1 MRIKLPRENVYTC
14 HLCGVMQV
22 TVDVDEGVSPFMIPC
37 ATKECM
43 GPRTSAFYP
52 RAPRPTSLPAPTH
65 EWFMPCM
72 AELPEF
78 SESDREHVLNGR
90 LLLRKRTDREPVYH
104 KGEWDD
110 EYNIFIAES
119 DAAAAS
125 ADERGPAGSDL
136 PTIH

>member
-1 MRIKLPRENVYTC
+1 MRFKLPRENVYTC

-22 TVDVDEGVSPFMIPC
+22 TVDVDEGVTPFMVPC
-37 ATKECM
+37 STKECM

-52 RAPRPTSLPAPTH
+52 RAPRPPSLPAPTH
-65 EWFMPCM
+65 EWYKP
-72 AELPEF
+72 AQEEISKL
-78 SESDREHVLNGR
+78 SDGNREHVLKGG

-125 ADERGPAGSDL
+125 ANERGATGSDL